1 MAEELIYRPSVPPVP
16 QSIEDTGLNRGFLSD
31 LVLKLV
37 YLGGEL
43 SAQRIA
49 DELCLPFINVL
60 DQILAFLLKHETFL
74 TISGGGSLG
83 DQSLEYHVTERGA
96 ARARE
101 AMLRSQYVGPAPVP
115 LDRYTE
121 FVVRQS
127 VSEVTVRH
135 EQVLEAFSHL
145 VLPRK
150 VLDLLGPAIN
160 SGRSIFIYGEPGG
173 GKTTIAEG
181 IAHLLG
187 GAIHVPHAID
197 IDGHIIKVFDA
208 QHHEPIGNANSP
220 EPLAPERLAS
230 RADRRWVPCKRPAV
244 AVGGELTLASLDLIY
259 DPVVGFYEAPL
270 QLKANGGMML
280 IDDFGRQQVRPVDL
294 LNRWMVP
301 LEKRKD
307 YLSLHTGKKIDIP
320 FEVLIVFSTNIAP
333 RELVDEA
340 FLRRIRHK
348 VEILSP
354 TVDEFREIFQRVC
367 AARDIQFNE
376 RAFEHLIEEW
386 YTREGREMR
395 GVHPRDLME
404 QVMDICKYYGEP
416 PTMTA
421 EHLDQACDSYF
432 VRL

>member
-1 MAEELIYRPSVPPVP
+1 MAEELTYRPSVPPVP

-60 DQILAFLLKHETFL
+60 DQILAFLKHETFL
-74 TISGGGSLG
+74 SISGGGSFG
-83 DQSLEYHVTERGA
+83 EQSLEYHVTERGA

-101 AMLRSQYVGPAPVP
+101 AMVRSQYVGPAPVP

-121 FVVRQS
+121 FAVRQS

-135 EQVLEAFSHL
+135 DQVLEAFSHL

-181 IAHLLG
+181 IAQLLG
-187 GAIHVPHAID
+187 GAIQVPHAID
-197 IDGHIIKVFDA
+197 VDGHIIKVFDA
-208 QHHEPIGNANSP
+208 QYHEPIENANSP
-220 EPLAPERLAS
+220 EPFTPERLVP
-230 RADRRWVPCKRPAV
+230 RTDRRWVTCKRPAV
-244 AVGGELTLASLDLIY
+244 SVGGELTLASLDLIY

-333 RELVDEA
+333 RDLVDEA

-354 TVDEFREIFQRVC
+354 TVEEFREIFLRVC
-367 AARDIQFNE
+367 AARNVQFNE
-376 RAFEHLIEEW
+376 SAFEHLVGEW

-395 GVHPRDLME
+395 GVHPRDLIE
-404 QVMDICKYYGEP
+404 QVIDICKYHGVP
-416 PTMTA
+416 PTMTP

>member
-1 MAEELIYRPSVPPVP
+1 MSEEITQRLPVPPVP
-16 QSIEDTGLNRGFLSD
+16 QTIEDTGLNRGFLSD
-31 LVLKLV
+31 LVLKQV

-43 SAQRIA
+43 TAQRIA
-49 DELCLPFINVL
+49 DALCLPFIGVL
-60 DQILAFLLKHETFL
+60 DQILAFLKHETFL
-74 TISGGGSLG
+74 TISGGGAYG
-83 DQSLEYHVTERGA
+83 EQSLAYHVTERGA

-101 AMLRSQYVGPAPVP
+101 AMLRSQYVGAAPVT
-115 LDRYTE
+115 LERYTE
-121 FVVRQS
+121 FIIRQS
-127 VSEVTVRH
+127 ISEVSVRH
-135 EQVLEAFSHL
+135 DQVTKAFSHL

-150 VLDLLGPAIN
+150 VLDLLGPSIN

-181 IAHLLG
+181 IAGLLG
-187 GAIHVPHAID
+187 GGIYVPHAID
-197 IDGHIIKVFDA
+197 VDGHIIKVFDA
-208 QHHEPIGNANSP
+208 QHHEPLEVAAP
-220 EPLAPERLAS
+220 EPYSPERLSA
-230 RADRRWVPCKRPAV
+230 RADKRWVLCKRPAV
-244 AVGGELTLASLDLIY
+244 AVGGELVLSSLDLIY

-333 RELVDEA
+333 RDLVDEA

-354 TVDEFREIFQRVC
+354 TVGEFREIFLRLC
-367 AARDIQFNE
+367 AAREIEFSQE
-376 RAFEHLIEEW
+376 AFDYLVEEW
-386 YTREGREMR
+386 YSKEGREMR
-395 GVHPRDLME
+395 GVHPRDLLE
-404 QVMDICKYYGEP
+404 QISDICKYHGVP
-416 PTMTA
+416 PTMTS
-421 EHLDQACDSYF
+421 EHLDQACESYF
-432 VRL
+432 VRM